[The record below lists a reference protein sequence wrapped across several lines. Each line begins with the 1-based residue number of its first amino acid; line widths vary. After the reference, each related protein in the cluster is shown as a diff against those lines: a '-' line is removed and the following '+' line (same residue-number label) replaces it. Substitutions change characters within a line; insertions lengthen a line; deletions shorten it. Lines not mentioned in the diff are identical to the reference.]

1 MRLSKIFQCISVV
14 TALALIYIHMQMQ
27 IIDLAYQGKAKE
39 GKIIDLNENKD
50 LITFNISRLKSAN
63 YLGGNLL
70 AEDSDL
76 KFGGRD
82 SIIQLVTSK
91 EVIKKE
97 EVVTLGN
104 EKINTLLNFL
114 SLRSGTE
121 ARADEKKDMKKPWIQ
136 SRF

>member
-1 MRLSKIFQCISVV
+1 
-14 TALALIYIHMQMQ
+14 MQMQ